1 MLAAVFHSPN
11 VITLEERQLSKTEN
25 GVLIRVNACAVCGYD
40 ARVFR
45 NGHQKVST
53 PVILGHE
60 LCGEILET
68 VRTHNGKVIESGTRV
83 VVCPIISCLN
93 CKYCK
98 SEQYNLCTN
107 LREIGS
113 TVDGGFAQYISIPEQ
128 ILQIGG
134 IVPVP
139 SNLSNEEAALVEPLA
154 CCINGFYQMGR
165 INCESQ
171 VAIIGDGPIGLLH
184 LQLSKLYGAKTIM
197 IGKNAERIRKAKS
210 IGADQV
216 ILAHDLEQTRDN
228 ILQHTNGLGAN
239 AVIIATSNPVALNL
253 AMAIASKNSKINI
266 FGGMPK
272 ETHISIDP
280 NWLHYNQISLIGSFS
295 STPDMLQEA
304 ARLAANKQIDLGK
317 IISHRFSLDHIEE
330 AIEVTEQYYG
340 LRAVINRF

>member
-1 MLAAVFHSPN
+1 MLAAVFHSPK

-25 GVLIRVNACAVCGYD
+25 GILIRVNACAVCGYD

-45 NGHQKVST
+45 NGHQKVKT

-60 LCGEILET
+60 LCGETLET
-68 VRTHNGKVIESGTRV
+68 IRVNNGKVIESGTRV

-113 TVDGGFAQYISIPEQ
+113 TVDGGFAQYISIPEE

-139 SNLSNEEAALVEPLA
+139 SDLSNEEAALVEPLA
-154 CCINGFYQMGR
+154 CCINGFNQMGR
-165 INCESQ
+165 INCENQ
-171 VAIIGDGPIGLLH
+171 IAIIGDGPIGLLH
-184 LQLSKLYGAKTIM
+184 LQLSKLYGAKTII

-216 ILAHDLEQTRDN
+216 IFAHDLKQTKDN
-228 ILQHTNGLGAN
+228 ILGYTNGLGVN
-239 AVIIATSNPVALNL
+239 AVIIATSNPDALNL

-304 ARLAANKQIDLGK
+304 VRLAANKQIDLGK
-317 IISHRFSLDHIEE
+317 IISHRFSLDRIEE

-340 LRAVINRF
+340 LRAVINSF

>member
-25 GVLIRVNACAVCGYD
+25 NILIRVTACAVCGYD

-45 NGHQKVST
+45 NGHHKVRT

-60 LCGEILET
+60 LCGELLQT
-68 VRTHNGKVIESGTRV
+68 VPVHNGKVIESGTRV
-83 VVCPIISCLN
+83 IVSPIISCLN

-98 SEQYNLCTN
+98 NEQYNLCTN

-134 IVPVP
+134 IIPVP
-139 SNLSNEEAALVEPLA
+139 SALSNEEAALVEPLA
-154 CCINGFYQMGR
+154 CCINGFYQMGK
-165 INCESQ
+165 IDCESQ

-197 IGKNAERIRKAKS
+197 IGKNAERIHKAKS

-216 ILAHDLEQTRDN
+216 VFAHDLERTRDN

-239 AVIIATSNPVALNL
+239 AVIVATSNPAALNL

-272 ETHISIDP
+272 ETHVSLDP

-295 STPDMLQEA
+295 STPYMLQEA

-317 IISHRFSLDHIEE
+317 IISHKFSLDRIEE

>member
-25 GVLIRVNACAVCGYD
+25 NILIRVTACAVCGYD
-40 ARVFR
+40 VRVFR
-45 NGHQKVST
+45 NGHHKVRT

-60 LCGEILET
+60 LCGELLQT
-68 VRTHNGKVIESGTRV
+68 VPAHNGKIIESGTRV
-83 VVCPIISCLN
+83 IVSPIISCLN

-98 SEQYNLCTN
+98 NEQYNLCTN

-134 IVPVP
+134 IIPVP
-139 SNLSNEEAALVEPLA
+139 SALSNEEAALVEPLA
-154 CCINGFYQMGR
+154 CCINGFYQMGK
-165 INCESQ
+165 IDCESQ

-197 IGKNAERIRKAKS
+197 IGKNAERIHKAKS

-216 ILAHDLEQTRDN
+216 VFAHDLERTRDN
-228 ILQHTNGLGAN
+228 ILQHTNGLGTN
-239 AVIIATSNPVALNL
+239 AVIVATSNPAALNL

-266 FGGMPK
+266 FAGMPK
-272 ETHISIDP
+272 ETHVSLDP

-295 STPDMLQEA
+295 STPYMLQEA

-317 IISHRFSLDHIEE
+317 IISHKFSLDRIEE

-340 LRAVINRF
+340 LRAVINSF

>member
-25 GVLIRVNACAVCGYD
+25 NILIRVTACAVCGYD
-40 ARVFR
+40 VRVFR
-45 NGHQKVST
+45 NGHHKVRT

-60 LCGEILET
+60 LCGELLQT
-68 VRTHNGKVIESGTRV
+68 VPAHNGKVIESGTRV
-83 VVCPIISCLN
+83 IVSPIISCLN

-134 IVPVP
+134 IIPVP

-184 LQLSKLYGAKTIM
+184 LQLSKLYGAKTI
-197 IGKNAERIRKAKS
+197 
-210 IGADQV
+210 
-216 ILAHDLEQTRDN
+216 
-228 ILQHTNGLGAN
+228 
-239 AVIIATSNPVALNL
+239 
-253 AMAIASKNSKINI
+253 I

-295 STPDMLQEA
+295 STPDMLQKA
-304 ARLAANKQIDLGK
+304 VRLAANKQIDLGK
-317 IISHRFSLDHIEE
+317 IISHRFALDHIEE
-330 AIEVTEQYYG
+330 AIEATEQYYG
-340 LRAVINRF
+340 LRAVINSF

>member
-1 MLAAVFHSPN
+1 MLAAVFHSPK

-25 GVLIRVNACAVCGYD
+25 GILIRVNACAVCGYD

-45 NGHQKVST
+45 NGHQKVRT

-60 LCGEILET
+60 LCGETLET
-68 VRTHNGKVIESGTRV
+68 IRVNNGKVIESGTRV

-113 TVDGGFAQYISIPEQ
+113 TVDGGFAQYISIPEE

-139 SNLSNEEAALVEPLA
+139 SYLSNEEAALVEPLA
-154 CCINGFYQMGR
+154 CCINGFNQMGR
-165 INCESQ
+165 INCENQ

-184 LQLSKLYGAKTIM
+184 LQLSKLYGAKTII

-216 ILAHDLEQTRDN
+216 IFAHDLKQTKDN
-228 ILQHTNGLGAN
+228 ILGYTNGLGVN
-239 AVIIATSNPVALNL
+239 AVIIATSNPDALNL

-304 ARLAANKQIDLGK
+304 VRLAADKQIDLGK
-317 IISHRFSLDHIEE
+317 IISHRFSLDRIEE

-340 LRAVINRF
+340 LRAVINSF

>member
-25 GVLIRVNACAVCGYD
+25 NILIRVTACAVCGYD
-40 ARVFR
+40 VRVFR
-45 NGHQKVST
+45 NGHHKVRT

-60 LCGEILET
+60 LCGELLQT
-68 VRTHNGKVIESGTRV
+68 VPAHNGKVIESGTRV
-83 VVCPIISCLN
+83 IVSPIISCLN

-134 IVPVP
+134 IIPVP

-154 CCINGFYQMGR
+154 CCINGFYQMGK

-210 IGADQV
+210 LGADQV
-216 ILAHDLEQTRDN
+216 VFAHDLERTRDK
-228 ILQHTNGLGAN
+228 ILQHTNGLGTN
-239 AVIIATSNPVALNL
+239 AVIVATSNPASLNL

-272 ETHISIDP
+272 ETHISLDP

-295 STPDMLQEA
+295 STPYMLQEA
-304 ARLAANKQIDLGK
+304 ARLAANKQIDLDK
-317 IISHRFSLDHIEE
+317 IISHRFSLDRIEE
-330 AIEVTEQYYG
+330 AIEVTEQYHG
-340 LRAVINRF
+340 LRAVINSF

>member
-25 GVLIRVNACAVCGYD
+25 NILIRVTACAVCGYD
-40 ARVFR
+40 VRVFR
-45 NGHQKVST
+45 NGHHKVRT

-60 LCGEILET
+60 LCGELLQTIPT
-68 VRTHNGKVIESGTRV
+68 RNGKVIESGTRV
-83 VVCPIISCLN
+83 IVSPTISCLN

-98 SEQYNLCTN
+98 SEQYNLCIN

-134 IVPVP
+134 IIPVP

-154 CCINGFYQMGR
+154 CCINGFYQMGK

-216 ILAHDLEQTRDN
+216 VFAHDLKRTRDN
-228 ILQHTNGLGAN
+228 ILQHTNGLGTN
-239 AVIIATSNPVALNL
+239 AVIVATSNPAALNL

-272 ETHISIDP
+272 ETYISLDP

-295 STPDMLQEA
+295 STPYMLQEA

-317 IISHRFSLDHIEE
+317 IISHRFSLDRIEE

-340 LRAVINRF
+340 LRAVINSF

>member
-1 MLAAVFHSPN
+1 
-11 VITLEERQLSKTEN
+11 
-25 GVLIRVNACAVCGYD
+25 
-40 ARVFR
+40 
-45 NGHQKVST
+45 
-53 PVILGHE
+53 
-60 LCGEILET
+60 
-68 VRTHNGKVIESGTRV
+68 
-83 VVCPIISCLN
+83 
-93 CKYCK
+93 
-98 SEQYNLCTN
+98 
-107 LREIGS
+107 
-113 TVDGGFAQYISIPEQ
+113 
-128 ILQIGG
+128 
-134 IVPVP
+134 
-139 SNLSNEEAALVEPLA
+139 
-154 CCINGFYQMGR
+154 MGR

-216 ILAHDLEQTRDN
+216 IFAHDLEQTRDN

>member
-1 MLAAVFHSPN
+1 MFHSPN

-25 GVLIRVNACAVCGYD
+25 NILIRVTACAVCGYD

-45 NGHQKVST
+45 NGHHKVRT

-60 LCGEILET
+60 LCGELLQT
-68 VRTHNGKVIESGTRV
+68 VPVHNGKVIESGTRV
-83 VVCPIISCLN
+83 IVSPIISCLN

-98 SEQYNLCTN
+98 SEQYNLCIN

-113 TVDGGFAQYISIPEQ
+113 TVDGGFAQYISIPKQ

-134 IVPVP
+134 IIPVP
-139 SNLSNEEAALVEPLA
+139 SALSNEEAALVEPLA
-154 CCINGFYQMGR
+154 CCINGFYQMGK
-165 INCESQ
+165 INSETQ
-171 VAIIGDGPIGLLH
+171 VAIIGDGPIGLIH

-216 ILAHDLEQTRDN
+216 VFAHDLKQTRDN
-228 ILQHTNGLGAN
+228 ILQHTDGVGTN
-239 AVIIATSNPVALNL
+239 AVIVATSNPAALNL

-272 ETHISIDP
+272 ETHISLDP

-295 STPDMLQEA
+295 STPYMLHEA

-317 IISHRFSLDHIEE
+317 IISHRFSLDRIEE

-340 LRAVINRF
+340 LRAVINSF

>member
-11 VITLEERQLSKTEN
+11 VMTLEERQLSKTKN
-25 GVLIRVNACAVCGYD
+25 NILIRVTACAVCGYD

-45 NGHQKVST
+45 NGHHKVRT

-60 LCGEILET
+60 LCGELLQT
-68 VRTHNGKVIESGTRV
+68 VPAQNGKVIESGTRV
-83 VVCPIISCLN
+83 IVSPIISCLN

-134 IVPVP
+134 IIPVP
-139 SNLSNEEAALVEPLA
+139 TDLSNEEAALVEPLA
-154 CCINGFYQMGR
+154 CCINGFYQMGK
-165 INCESQ
+165 INSESQ

-197 IGKNAERIRKAKS
+197 IGKNTERIRKAKS

-216 ILAHDLEQTRDN
+216 IFAHDLKRTRDD
-228 ILQHTNGLGAN
+228 ILQHTNGLGTN
-239 AVIIATSNPVALNL
+239 AVIVATSNPAALNL

-272 ETHISIDP
+272 ETHISLDP

-295 STPDMLQEA
+295 STPYMVQEA

-317 IISHRFSLDHIEE
+317 IISHRFSLDRIEE

-340 LRAVINRF
+340 LRAVINSF

>member
-1 MLAAVFHSPN
+1 MLAAVFHSPK

-25 GVLIRVNACAVCGYD
+25 GILIRVNACAVCGYD

-45 NGHQKVST
+45 NGHQKVRT

-60 LCGEILET
+60 LCGETLET
-68 VRTHNGKVIESGTRV
+68 IRVNNGKVIESGTRV

-113 TVDGGFAQYISIPEQ
+113 TVDGGFAQYISIPEE
-128 ILQIGG
+128 IPQIGG

-139 SNLSNEEAALVEPLA
+139 SDLSNEEAALVEPLA
-154 CCINGFYQMGR
+154 CCINGFNQMGR
-165 INCESQ
+165 INCENQ

-184 LQLSKLYGAKTIM
+184 LQLSKLYGAKTII

-216 ILAHDLEQTRDN
+216 IFAHDLKQTKDN
-228 ILQHTNGLGAN
+228 ILGYTNGLGVN
-239 AVIIATSNPVALNL
+239 AVIIATSNPDALNL

-266 FGGMPK
+266 FAGMPK

-304 ARLAANKQIDLGK
+304 VRLAANKQIDLGK

-340 LRAVINRF
+340 LRAVINSF